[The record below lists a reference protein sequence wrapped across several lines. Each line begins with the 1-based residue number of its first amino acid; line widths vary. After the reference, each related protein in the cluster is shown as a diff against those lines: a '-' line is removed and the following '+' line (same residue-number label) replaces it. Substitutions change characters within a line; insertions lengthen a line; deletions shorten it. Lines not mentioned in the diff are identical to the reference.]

1 MGMDLFV
8 LAQQGFPTPMGGA
21 TLAHYLLVSTIMFA
35 IGLIGFR
42 TERGDLWE
50 LMAAGGVLITAPM
63 FLISLLVQKQF
74 VGSLTA
80 GSVR

>member
-1 MGMDLFV
+1 MNAL
-8 LAQQGFPTPMGGA
+8 
-21 TLAHYLLVSTIMFA
+21 TLP